1 MTGRKENLLIW
12 GGTLGLIAALT
23 LWRMSVLTMQE
34 DTGPLPAGQRSL
46 KPVDLH
52 AVESL
57 MPTLEP
63 MVIAFELARGVQV
76 RRHTVPAG
84 DGTSELSLPLPASTL
99 WILPQEV
106 KMSGSAQEPP
116 VIHPLM
122 AEGANAADPSF
133 QLMHAAA
140 DLAESNVIDLAQYLT
155 QPDQVTRLLGV
166 SEGHP

>member
-1 MTGRKENLLIW
+1 
-12 GGTLGLIAALT
+12 
-23 LWRMSVLTMQE
+23 
-34 DTGPLPAGQRSL
+34 
-46 KPVDLH
+46 
-52 AVESL
+52 
-57 MPTLEP
+57 
-63 MVIAFELARGVQV
+63 VIAFELARGVQV

-99 WILPQEV
+99 WILPQEI

-122 AEGANAADPSF
+122 AEGANAADLSF